1 MKELLINTVLNDEE
15 MKKLRSREDPA
26 FPYLFA
32 IVGDIS
38 VKSEYCRSVLLV
50 SEKKIDTYELDSD
63 HFGSSIDISE
73 IASAQN
79 KRMYGNAILRIALKS
94 GETVNVFRYTFSVNA
109 LCEAAAGFL
118 VTVSEGGDVDEA
130 YECMKAVYEKQL
142 SVCPKCGRTLSSPR
156 RDLHSLCKQ
165 EKGRRQARQ
174 IPHTGGTAADI
185 LYTARRY
192 NHRIVVDTA
201 DADKKSC

>member
-50 SEKKIDTYELDSD
+50 SEKKVDTYELDSD

-142 SVCPKCGRTLSSPR
+142 SVCPKCGRTLSSPGATCI
-156 RDLHSLCKQ
+156 HCASK
-165 EKGRRQARQ
+165 KK
-174 IPHTGGTAADI
+174 
-185 LYTARRY
+185 
-192 NHRIVVDTA
+192 VVAKLGYPSEGALAKWVREDPRCTVPLA
-201 DADKKSC
+201 FHKF

>member
-142 SVCPKCGRTLSSPR
+142 SVCPKCGRTLSSPGATCIHCASKKKVVAK
-156 RDLHSLCKQ
+156 LGK
-165 EKGRRQARQ
+165 
-174 IPHTGGTAADI
+174 
-185 LYTARRY
+185 YRRY
-192 NHRIVVDTA
+192 G
-201 DADKKSC
+201 S